1 MGRIIVFIYGVVVY
15 VIFFVT
21 FLYAIGFVGNVV
33 VPKSIDTGSEEPF
46 GQALLINVIL
56 LGLFAVQHSA
66 MARKGFKNWW
76 TRIVPAPAERSTYVL
91 SASALL
97 ILLFYQWRPMPGVV
111 WNVESSAGYFILSG
125 LFWIGWLTVLLSTFL
140 IDHFD
145 LFGLRQVYLYLRGR
159 EYTPVEFKT
168 PVFYKFVRHPIYMGF
183 IIAFWATPQMT
194 VGHLVFAI
202 GTTGYIFIGIL
213 LEEKDM
219 MSQYGETYKGY
230 KKQVSMLLP
239 RPRKWAP

>member
-1 MGRIIVFIYGVVVY
+1 MGRIVIFIYGVVVY

-33 VPKSIDTGSEEPF
+33 VPKSIDTGSDEPF

-76 TRIVPAPAERSTYVL
+76 TRIVPAPAERSIYVL

-168 PVFYKFVRHPIYMGF
+168 PVFYKFVRQPIYMGF

-194 VGHLVFAI
+194 IGHLVFAI
-202 GTTGYIFIGIL
+202 ATTGYILVGIL
-213 LEEKDM
+213 LEEKDLI
-219 MSQYGETYKGY
+219 SHFGEVYREYKA
-230 KKQVSMLLP
+230 KVPMLIP
-239 RPRKWAP
+239 RLRKGPS